1 MKDIAILAY
10 PGCMGTEVFALA
22 DVLLIANHLA
32 AALEP
37 GRKPPMAVRVVSARR
52 EPVRLAGGFVLQAQ
66 ALRGAPELLVVPGL
80 EVSRFGQWDK
90 KLGMLGPEIALIR
103 RRFAHGATL
112 ASVCIGTFLLAEAGA
127 LDGRRA
133 TTAWPF
139 EREFTARY
147 PLVQLEKQAVL
158 CTDRAVIS
166 TGAVSSVF
174 DLAVHLVEEHFGS
187 KVARAT
193 AKVALVPGNRASQQ
207 PYVDRSLIP
216 TDRQSF
222 GARVDRWMAMRLAQP
237 YELAALAQAFHVSTR
252 TLLRRYKSEAGTT
265 PLVALQQMRIAKAKE
280 MLEGTSMG
288 LAQIVGAVGYED
300 LATFSR
306 LFVRYAGQSPSQF
319 RRQAR
324 AGRNSA

>member
-1 MKDIAILAY
+1 MVDIASRADPMKDIAILAY

-127 LDGRRA
+127 LDGLAFRTRIHRA
-133 TTAWPF
+133 LPVGP
-139 EREFTARY
+139 AR
-147 PLVQLEKQAVL
+147 
-158 CTDRAVIS
+158 
-166 TGAVSSVF
+166 
-174 DLAVHLVEEHFGS
+174 
-187 KVARAT
+187 
-193 AKVALVPGNRASQQ
+193 
-207 PYVDRSLIP
+207 
-216 TDRQSF
+216 
-222 GARVDRWMAMRLAQP
+222 
-237 YELAALAQAFHVSTR
+237 
-252 TLLRRYKSEAGTT
+252 EAGRALYRPRGHQHGRREQRVRPRST
-265 PLVALQQMRIAKAKE
+265 P
-280 MLEGTSMG
+280 G
-288 LAQIVGAVGYED
+288 
-300 LATFSR
+300 
-306 LFVRYAGQSPSQF
+306 
-319 RRQAR
+319 
-324 AGRNSA
+324 